1 MIVKND
7 HYHFLN
13 EKDSNRN
20 NIKRLV
26 FTLNRYSK
34 QKAPAFTPGLQI
46 KKRAKTTTNYSL
58 TNLPCLIMPFEV
70 TIR

>member
-7 HYHFLN
+7 HYHDLN

-34 QKAPAFTPGLQI
+34 QKAPAFTPGLKIEI
-46 KKRAKTTTNYSL
+46 KEFLFFN
-58 TNLPCLIMPFEV
+58 
-70 TIR
+70 